1 VAWASEG
8 GRGDLVTHWIL
19 KILSKKSCF
28 LSFEWE
34 KTNFTTF
41 APPWKNPLVPPP
53 GKHSS
58 DAHAWRIIT
67 AYYIALKIQ
76 VPHAKLQ
83 RTSAKSV
90 NELDNTNT
98 MPKKNSCFHT
108 KIHFHSRQNAQRQ
121 NNFDILFYGCIWPF
135 IFSEFLQTETT
146 TLFPHLNTKFW

>member
-1 VAWASEG
+1 VDTVKLFIYNQDAWWHGRQKGAG
-8 GRGDLVTHWIL
+8 GTLSPIEFWKYLAKKVVFLV
-19 KILSKKSCF
+19 LSGKKQIS
-28 LSFEWE
+28 
-34 KTNFTTF
+34 
-41 APPWKNPLVPPP
+41 PLLHPP

-121 NNFDILFYGCIWPF
+121 NNF
-135 IFSEFLQTETT
+135 
-146 TLFPHLNTKFW
+146 